1 LRVEQIIFNLLSN
14 AIGFSVKGAKIRM
27 GARRQGA
34 NIQIW
39 VADTGRGIDPDFQQR
54 VFDRFQSK
62 PQPGSHRGPGLGL
75 SIVKSFTEL
84 HGGKVSLVSRLN
96 HGTTVVCTFPIEGPV
111 RHDPPGKHVPRRAAR
126 IPAS

>member
-111 RHDPPGKHVPRRAAR
+111 KHDPPGKPVPRRAAR
-126 IPAS
+126 ITAS